1 MCWAGTHCE
10 GVRVLRAQLSCH
22 EQRLVLAAG
31 RSSQPRLVTAAAA
44 SEPSERIEMEWT
56 LLF

>member
-1 MCWAGTHCE
+1 MFWAGTYCE

-31 RSSQPRLVTAAAA
+31 RSSQPRLVTGSA

-56 LLF
+56 LLY

>member
-1 MCWAGTHCE
+1 MFWAGTHCE

-22 EQRLVLAAG
+22 EQRLVLAAE
-31 RSSQPRLVTAAAA
+31 RSSQPRLVTGSA

-56 LLF
+56 LLY

>member
-1 MCWAGTHCE
+1 MCWAGTRCV

-31 RSSQPRLVTAAAA
+31 RLSQPRLVTAA

-56 LLF
+56 LPY

>member
-1 MCWAGTHCE
+1 MCWAGTRCV

-31 RSSQPRLVTAAAA
+31 RSTSQPRLVTAA

-56 LLF
+56 LLY

>member
-1 MCWAGTHCE
+1 MFWAGTHCE
-10 GVRVLRAQLSCH
+10 GVRVLLAQLSCH

-31 RSSQPRLVTAAAA
+31 RSSQPRLVTAA

-56 LLF
+56 LLY